1 MKLFIIYLK
10 KNWAW
15 GLVFAIPLIF
25 WEKGYVYPEL
35 RFEFDFLKEKSTYFM
50 LLFYWAFWTFTQ
62 YFIWKPGYL
71 YQKKNETIEKNKM

>member
-35 RFEFDFLKEKSTYFM
+35 RFEFDFLEEKSTYFM

-62 YFIWKPGYL
+62 YFIWKPGNL